1 MSGVLLFCVYEGGET
16 VLRHQVCCSSL
27 SDKVQFT
34 RTVLNAINFLC
45 LVERRANAT
54 NGTHLRRSLG
64 DEEKLGTE
72 FVGASKQDCQSW
84 ALQRQAHDKALIGGL
99 IAVVDER
106 SLEDDTVLMM
116 DYNPPDNGIPFG
128 RYGVLPKNPRQWAD
142 FRVHILKVTQLQ
154 RALK

>member
-16 VLRHQVCCSSL
+16 
-27 SDKVQFT
+27 FT